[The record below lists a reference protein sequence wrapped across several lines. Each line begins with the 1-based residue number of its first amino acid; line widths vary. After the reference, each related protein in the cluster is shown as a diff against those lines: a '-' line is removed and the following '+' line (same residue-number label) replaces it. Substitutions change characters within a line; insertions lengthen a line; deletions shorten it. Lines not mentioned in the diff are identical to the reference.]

1 MPRWTCG
8 IDGCDA
14 GFDDVESAIVHQTN
28 GHQRH
33 ECKVCGT
40 IVPDGYF
47 AIRHAFDAGSGRGAV
62 NPLLN
67 YSGPADSDGTRVDAT
82 MESSVT
88 VPVRKAWL
96 RGVGGRVEAET
107 LRCEIT
113 ETVTFIE

>member
-14 GFDDVESAIVHQTN
+14 AFDDVESAIVHQTN

-47 AIRHAFDAGSGRGAV
+47 AIRHAFDEHTRAEFVCARTTLTPRRSVAGKGIKRDIERE
-62 NPLLN
+62 
-67 YSGPADSDGTRVDAT
+67 ADLQRVVDQLDR
-82 MESSVT
+82 S
-88 VPVRKAWL
+88 P
-96 RGVGGRVEAET
+96 
-107 LRCEIT
+107 
-113 ETVTFIE
+113 

>member
-14 GFDDVESAIVHQTN
+14 AFDDVESAIVHQTN

-47 AIRHAFDAGSGRGAV
+47 AIRHAFDEH
-62 NPLLN
+62 P
-67 YSGPADSDGTRVDAT
+67 
-82 MESSVT
+82 
-88 VPVRKAWL
+88 
-96 RGVGGRVEAET
+96 GRVRA
-107 LRCEIT
+107 R
-113 ETVTFIE
+113 VRR